1 MKFNPNEDFN
11 QNVSKLLA
19 LLKNMLKNQK
29 IDNKDLNEFF
39 GKKDI
44 NLNLCFFTFLP
55 FPMEELDE
63 LELDELSEE
72 GFSEY
77 INNKKKDKE
86 AEELKFEITTS
97 DMDFLKKHGI
107 KF

>member
-11 QNVSKLLA
+11 QNVSKLLS

-29 IDNKDLNEFF
+29 IDNKELNEFF

-55 FPMEELDE
+55 FPMDELDE
-63 LELDELSEE
+63 MELDELSEE
-72 GFSEY
+72 GLSEY
-77 INNKKKDKE
+77 LSRKRDRDP
-86 AEELKFEITTS
+86 EELKFEITNS

>member
-11 QNVSKLLA
+11 QNVSKLLS

-29 IDNKDLNEFF
+29 IDNKELNEFF

-55 FPMEELDE
+55 FPIDELDE
-63 LELDELSEE
+63 MELDELSEE
-72 GFSEY
+72 GLSEY
-77 INNKKKDKE
+77 INRKRERDFDD
-86 AEELKFEITTS
+86 LKFEITNS

>member
-11 QNVSKLLA
+11 KNVSKLLT

-29 IDNKDLNEFF
+29 IDNKELNEFF

-55 FPMEELDE
+55 FPLEDLEDIDLDD
-63 LELDELSEE
+63 LAEE
-72 GFSEY
+72 GAVDGES
-77 INNKKKDKE
+77 KKNSDDD
-86 AEELKFEITTS
+86 LKFELS
-97 DMDFLKKHGI
+97 PHDLDFLRKNGM

>member
-11 QNVSKLLA
+11 KNVSKLLT

-29 IDNKDLNEFF
+29 IDNKELNDFF

-55 FPMEELDE
+55 FPMEEMDDVDLEEMMDE
-63 LELDELSEE
+63 ELVGEE
-72 GFSEY
+72 
-77 INNKKKDKE
+77 NKVTKD
-86 AEELKFEITTS
+86 AVDLKFELNS
-97 DMDFLKKHGI
+97 NDLDFLKKNGI

>member
-29 IDNKDLNEFF
+29 IDNKELNEFF

-55 FPMEELDE
+55 FPLDDIDE
-63 LELDELSEE
+63 MDLDDISEE

-77 INNKKKDKE
+77 LNKKREKE
-86 AEELKFEITTS
+86 GDELKFEITTS
-97 DMDFLKKHGI
+97 DIDFLKKHGI